1 MGGINVGRWL
11 ASGFAASVV
20 VFIVEGMASVFYM
33 EEMETSL
40 EALGLAM
47 EMSTSGWI
55 LAILA
60 SLIVGMAIMF
70 FYVAARPRF
79 GPGPKTAILAAMVIW
94 VCGNFLALIGYQM
107 IGIYPTSML
116 VMWGGIGLVE
126 INLAALVGGW
136 IYQEEEVS
144 G

>member
-20 VFIVEGMASVFYM
+20 VFLVEGMASVFYM
-33 EEMETSL
+33 EEMEASL
-40 EALGLAM
+40 ETLGIAM
-47 EMSTSGWI
+47 EMSTIGWI
-55 LAILA
+55 MAILA

-79 GPGPKTAILAAMVIW
+79 GPGPKTAILAATVIW
-94 VCGNFLALIGYQM
+94 VCGNVLALMGYQM
-107 IGIYPTSML
+107 IGIYPTGML

-126 INLAALVGGW
+126 MNLAALVGGW
-136 IYQEEEVS
+136 IYQEEEVP

>member
-20 VFIVEGMASVFYM
+20 VFLVEGIASVFYM
-33 EEMETSL
+33 DEMETSL
-40 EALGLAM
+40 ETLGITM

-55 LAILA
+55 MAILV
-60 SLIVGMAIMF
+60 SLIVGMTIMF

-79 GPGPKTAILAAMVIW
+79 GPGPKTAILAGTVIW
-94 VCGNFLALIGYQM
+94 LCGNVLALIGYQM

-126 INLAALVGGW
+126 MNLAALVGGW
-136 IYQEEEVS
+136 IYREEEVP

>member
-20 VFIVEGMASVFYM
+20 TFLVEGMASVFYM

-40 EALGLAM
+40 EALGITM
-47 EMSTSGWI
+47 EMSTSNWI
-55 LAILA
+55 MAILV

-79 GPGPKTAILAAMVIW
+79 GPGPKTAILAGTVIW
-94 VCGNFLALIGYQM
+94 VCGNVLALMGYQM
-107 IGIYPTSML
+107 IGIYPTGML

-126 INLAALVGGW
+126 MNLAALVGGW
-136 IYQEEEVS
+136 IYQEEEVP

>member
-20 VFIVEGMASVFYM
+20 VFLVEGMASVFYM
-33 EEMETSL
+33 DEMEASL
-40 EALGLAM
+40 EALGITM

-55 LAILA
+55 MAILA
-60 SLIVGMAIMF
+60 SLIVGLTIMF
-70 FYVAARPRF
+70 FYVATRPRF
-79 GPGPKTAILAAMVIW
+79 GPGPKTAFLAGTVIW
-94 VCGNFLALIGYQM
+94 LSGNVLALIGYQM

-126 INLAALVGGW
+126 MNLAALVGGW
-136 IYQEEEVS
+136 IYREEEVP

>member
-20 VFIVEGMASVFYM
+20 VFLVEGMASVFYM
-33 EEMETSL
+33 DEMETSL
-40 EALGLAM
+40 EALGITM

-55 LAILA
+55 MAILV
-60 SLIVGMAIMF
+60 SLIVGMTIMF

-79 GPGPKTAILAAMVIW
+79 GPGPKTAILAGTVIW
-94 VCGNFLALIGYQM
+94 LCGNVLALIGYQM

-126 INLAALVGGW
+126 MNLAALVGGW

>member
-20 VFIVEGMASVFYM
+20 VFLVEGMASVFYM
-33 EEMETSL
+33 DEMEASL
-40 EALGLAM
+40 DALGIAM

-55 LAILA
+55 MAILA
-60 SLIVGMAIMF
+60 SLIVGLTIMF

-79 GPGPKTAILAAMVIW
+79 GPGPKTAFLAGTVIW
-94 VCGNFLALIGYQM
+94 LSGNVLALIGYQM

-126 INLAALVGGW
+126 MNLAALVGGW
-136 IYQEEEVS
+136 IYREEEVP